1 MFLVGLSLCA
11 RAQIRDTLIISQS
24 DVTIELDNHGYHH
37 IRYGSNYVME
47 AGAPELP
54 IVTKRY
60 YIPHGAE
67 DVQLI
72 ANVLGEQNLESIYNI
87 YPSQGAVPTNQ
98 VSLHFA
104 ELSEEWND
112 TIYPSTSA
120 EIVSDNRIF
129 GYRIVTVCFHPFVY
143 DVGNKVLT
151 TRNVAISLDY
161 AIGAIEDAKASQ
173 SAYRRNKCL
182 EYVKN
187 LVENAELLEETEPIA
202 AASTYSREVPI
213 RLLAEGR
220 PIPDFII
227 ITNEEL
233 KPAFKRLAEWK
244 TRRGIFT
251 VIETTEYIDSVCP
264 GIDLCEKIR
273 NYIKEKEEYW
283 GEGLAI
289 LLGGDIDIIPARTF
303 VGEEGEEVTDFY
315 YVCNNYSN
323 LLPNK
328 YNYYSATNLSSTIGR
343 FPVGNIKDAKNL
355 IEKGIAYER
364 GVSAGVDYEYID
376 NALISSGYL
385 AFDNEN
391 RKLIAG
397 NMSSLYNYVSQ
408 IENKKHW
415 CLFDFFNQSGPVVV
429 GGKSYDLEDAK
440 TGLEGYGGELTR
452 GSFLNALSGG
462 VDGFEH
468 FHFVYHSDHSGPF
481 SLGASQLIKNESVTI
496 EDIKELAYGKGYYQV
511 ILSGGCH
518 PADFSTSC
526 IAEELLNKTDRGA
539 VAFMGNTDVGYG
551 SEHYFL
557 DVFYRTMYN
566 GNIWDWQT
574 HLGNVWLNTLVELE
588 SRNTLYSRLTSCR
601 FHLLGDPTLAFW
613 TEQPVAYRNW
623 NVLQGDYLTVMR
635 PGTLKGKGTTICVS
649 KENEVYLIDTLQTRT
664 QTSFF
669 LRDIK
674 TSGYVYITATGPG
687 QKPQLDSVYVNVANS
702 ESSVEITEVS
712 VNDDIAGNRDG
723 VVSAGETATLN
734 IIYKNITSGDI
745 SNIPLS
751 LRNSENDPHIQIVN
765 GNNVISSLSASD
777 TCVKSFTFKVLPDS
791 PNMVEH
797 NRNAISI
804 GCYAEGFLQ
813 TYYQDI
819 ANPAI
824 NISSASATLTSEDVY
839 DVHVEF
845 CCLSDVDFDRN
856 GVAVLNKP
864 FSATHT
870 EMIEDTDSF
879 SVNLREGEVAM
890 LKFKVYVP
898 DSDERN
904 IGVQAFNLN
913 MEDSYGNK
921 YSFGIYPFAKSVSG
935 PSESNVTFQPD
946 YNFIDISM
954 GNTISEVLVS
964 DDGVSFNKI
973 SDGMMNAL
981 HFRHQNLSPQT
992 TYYYKL
998 RSKSYW
1004 GRESELSETMNS
1016 TTLCKNFASFPNIV
1030 EHSSAF
1036 RGLINSWD
1044 VDRDGKQEIFAATW
1058 DYLDD
1063 DGRLIAVKSSGE
1075 DMYSD
1080 NDSHMI
1086 ESFYQSERNFMNGV
1100 AIGELYDDGEK
1111 YIVSATYSDNLNT
1124 VNSVYCHKATDN
1136 DGDGYPD
1143 LHWKLDSTL
1152 INSPRSPVIAD
1163 LDGDDINEVI
1173 VPSINN
1179 VTILGANG
1187 IVRKTIPSAVGYK
1200 HLAVANVIPNSTGK
1214 QLIVPNGKTLAFYDS
1229 NGTSL
1234 QQYSLTFSNSVSTPI
1249 ICDYDNDGYKEAIV
1263 GELVEKDTEDVKN
1276 ALDSIYIYAV
1286 KFNNVGS
1293 SMKKLFEYPRHLA
1306 GRMDAPFVVGD
1317 LDNDNKLE
1325 VVAVSVDSIIIYNSV
1340 IEEKQGFPLV
1350 TSNAYHHL
1358 PLLADIDG
1366 DESVEIIYQDG
1377 DVKGTVYAYNY
1388 TANTSHALTNQLYT
1402 LMNDGFAIS
1411 DIDGDGCSDIVC
1423 GTQGGRL
1430 YLFGTKGN
1438 PDSIEWGY
1446 SRANPQNTGEYGKI
1460 QYPRHLH
1467 SGQFSE
1473 ATLNNDLYVMGNCA
1487 MINCALTFAP
1497 HTKIVVW
1504 ENGVLNLHRATFN
1517 NARIIVKPGGLIKI
1531 SDGTVINL
1539 RDDKSFNVPQG
1550 AQLRITNGTIK

>member
-1 MFLVGLSLCA
+1 MLLVGLSLCA

-24 DVTIELDNHGYHH
+24 DVTIELDRQGYHH
-37 IRYGSNYVME
+37 IKYGSNYVME

-54 IVTKRY
+54 IVTKQY
-60 YIPHGAE
+60 YIPHGAT
-67 DVQLI
+67 DVLLTTSTCNEQQVDGEI
-72 ANVLGEQNLESIYNI
+72 NV
-87 YPSQGAVPTNQ
+87 YPSQGLLPITQ
-98 VSLHFA
+98 KERSFI
-104 ELSEEWND
+104 ELND
-112 TIYPSTSA
+112 KWCNTIYPSTSA
-120 EIVSDNRIF
+120 EIVSDSRIF

-143 DVGNKVLT
+143 NAGNGALI

-161 AIGAIEDAKASQ
+161 TIGTVENSKASQ

-187 LVENAELLEETEPIA
+187 LVENPELLEETGPIA

-213 RLLAEGR
+213 RLYAEGR

-251 VIETTEYIDSVCP
+251 IIETTEYIDSVCH

-273 NYIKEKEEYW
+273 NYIREKEDCW

-303 VGEEGEEVTDFY
+303 IGEEGEEVTDFY
-315 YVCNNYSN
+315 YVYNNFSD

-328 YNYYSATNLSSTIGR
+328 FNHYGTVNLSSTIGR
-343 FPVGNIKDAKNL
+343 FPVDNINEVRNL
-355 IEKGIAYER
+355 VEKEIAYER
-364 GVSAGVDYEYID
+364 GASAGVDYEYID

-385 AFDNEN
+385 DFDDEH

-408 IENKKHW
+408 IENKEHW
-415 CLFDFFNQSGPVVV
+415 YLFDFFNQSDSVVV
-429 GGKSYDLEDAK
+429 GGKSYYLEDAK
-440 TGLEGYGGELTR
+440 TGLDGCGGELTR
-452 GSFLNALSGG
+452 ESFLNALSEG
-462 VDGFEH
+462 VGDIEH
-468 FHFVYHSDHSGPF
+468 FHFVYHEDHSGPF
-481 SLGASQLIKNESVTI
+481 SLGTSQLIKNESATI
-496 EDIKELAYGKGYYQV
+496 EDIKNLAYDKDYYQI

-526 IAEELLNKTDRGA
+526 IAEELLNKSARGA

-551 SEHYFL
+551 NEHYFL
-557 DVFYRTMYN
+557 DVFYKTMYD
-566 GNIWDWQT
+566 GVMWDWQT
-574 HLGNVWLNTLVELE
+574 HLGDVWLNTLLELE
-588 SRNTLYSRLTSCR
+588 SRNSIYSLLTPCR

-613 TEQPVAYRNW
+613 TEPPVAYRNW

-664 QTSFF
+664 QKSFF

-712 VNDDIAGNRDG
+712 VNDDIVGNGDG

-734 IIYKNITSGDI
+734 ITYKNITSGNI
-745 SNIPLS
+745 SNVPLS
-751 LRNSENDPHIQIVN
+751 IKNNENNSHIQIIN
-765 GNNVISSLSASD
+765 SSNVISSLSASD

-813 TYYQDI
+813 TYYQEVI
-819 ANPAI
+819 NPTI
-824 NISSASATLTSEDVY
+824 EISSARATLVSEDVY
-839 DVHVEF
+839 DVYVEF
-845 CCLSDVDFDRN
+845 CCISDVDFQRE
-856 GVAVLNKP
+856 GVAVITKP
-864 FSATHT
+864 QSAFATR
-870 EMIEDTDSF
+870 IFEDTDSF
-879 SVNLREGEVAM
+879 SVNLKKGEIETLYYRVSIPISNENHIKALGFD
-890 LKFKVYVP
+890 LK
-898 DSDERN
+898 
-904 IGVQAFNLN
+904 L
-913 MEDSYGNK
+913 EDSYGNVYPFK
-921 YSFGIYPFAKSVSG
+921 IYPLNSASSG
-935 PSESNVTFQPD
+935 PSESQVLFQPD
-946 YNFIDISM
+946 YNFIDIVC
-954 GNTISEVLVS
+954 NNISEVQASTDGIYFSKVS
-964 DDGVSFNKI
+964 DDLMKSNY
-973 SDGMMNAL
+973 
-981 HFRHQNLSPQT
+981 FRHQNLSPQT
-992 TYYYKL
+992 TYYYKIKTKNH
-998 RSKSYW
+998 R
-1004 GRESELSETMNS
+1004 GVQSEFSEIMAS

-1044 VDRDGKQEIFAATW
+1044 VDHDGKQEIFAATW

-1080 NDSHMI
+1080 NDNHMI
-1086 ESFYQSERNFMNGV
+1086 ESFYQSEGNFMNGV
-1100 AIGELYDDGEK
+1100 AIGELYDDGEQ
-1111 YIVSATYSDNLNT
+1111 YIVSTTYSDNLNT
-1124 VNSVYCHKATDN
+1124 INSVYCHKVTDYE
-1136 DGDGYPD
+1136 GDGYPD

-1152 INSPRSPVIAD
+1152 INSPRSPIIAD

-1179 VTILGANG
+1179 VTILEANG
-1187 IVRKTIPSAVGYK
+1187 TVRKTIPSAVGYK

-1286 KFNNVGS
+1286 KYNNAGS

-1325 VVAVSVDSIIIYNSV
+1325 VIAVSVDSIIIYNSV
-1340 IEEKQGFPLV
+1340 IEEKQGFPLA

-1388 TANTSHALTNQLYT
+1388 TANTSHALTNQLYK

-1411 DIDGDGCSDIVC
+1411 DIDGNGCSDIVC

-1438 PDSIEWGY
+1438 PDNIEWGY

-1473 ATLNNDLYVMGNCA
+1473 ATLDNDLYVMGNCA
-1487 MINCALTFAP
+1487 IINWELTFSP

-1504 ENGVLNLHRATFN
+1504 ENGVLNLHRATLN
-1517 NARIIVKPGGLIKI
+1517 NTRIVVKPGGQIRI
-1531 SDGTVINL
+1531 SDGTIINL
-1539 RDDKSFNVPQG
+1539 RDDKSFIVPKG